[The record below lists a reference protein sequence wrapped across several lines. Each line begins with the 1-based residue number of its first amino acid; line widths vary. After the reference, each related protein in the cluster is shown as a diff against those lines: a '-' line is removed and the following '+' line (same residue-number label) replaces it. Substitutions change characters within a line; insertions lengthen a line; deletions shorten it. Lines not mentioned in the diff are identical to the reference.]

1 MKVICKLI
9 YATLLTALISSQI
22 AAQNNPGRRE
32 KLHNARSL
40 YERAM
45 YPAAMKIVNDIISE
59 SERNQITQTEL
70 SDAEAIGV
78 LCAIKLNFPN
88 IDGLVDEYIDKYPHS
103 SEKESI
109 RLNQAAYFFNLQD
122 YIRAGEIMD

>member
-22 AAQNNPGRRE
+22 AAQNNPAHRE
-32 KLHNARSL
+32 KLHNAKSL

-59 SERNQITQTEL
+59 SGKNQITQTEL

-78 LCAIKLNFPN
+78 PYNREIGIELLSATNNLWIRTELEKALEDKTNFF
-88 IDGLVDEYIDKYPHS
+88 K
-103 SEKESI
+103 K
-109 RLNQAAYFFNLQD
+109 A
-122 YIRAGEIMD
+122 